1 LLLGEHGLNQFK
13 LNVNV
18 LHINGSLH
26 KTDKFWRIRLFCD
39 EGHIRKADFREL
51 VTTNAANVGI
61 DKSSMLVPKIRVR
74 IP

>member
-1 LLLGEHGLNQFK
+1 LNQFK

-39 EGHIRKADFREL
+39 EGHIREADFREL